1 MKKIILV
8 ALFLFCGLGSVYA
21 TIINSYYENQIGF
34 YVYQEDDGFKWVKS
48 IHNGY
53 QGAESIYGTV
63 IIPRS
68 QGYKFICYHF
78 YSEFPGG
85 GYFKVE
91 KNGCE
96 GVVNKEGR
104 EIISPTRGYNG
115 IVFYTSSGYPDG
127 GYFGVKKND
136 CEGVVNKE
144 GRELISISQGY
155 DTIYFIEESG
165 HPDGGYFKVK
175 KNGLWGAINIHGQ
188 IIAPNKYASLGWNG
202 GNAYLGKN
210 STNGQWEDICDS
222 NGYSS
227 GSHSAAHA
235 LTKQQCERLLVGKW
249 IIDHGRGFKK
259 VRIFKADKSCEFEA
273 EIFGTTASQREN
285 WLITDNR
292 VLQIGT
298 TRFPIE
304 SITESTLTIVLRSG
318 EKETYTKVY

>member
-91 KNGCE
+91 KNG
-96 GVVNKEGR
+96 
-104 EIISPTRGYNG
+104 
-115 IVFYTSSGYPDG
+115 
-127 GYFGVKKND
+127 